1 MNALTIAA
9 ISHFGCEKFDEMLRY
24 YWMYGYAY
32 IGEDALILAQPHNR
46 AELINNEKSLDK
58 ADAWYIQYAS
68 GDIKRFFEVCPFE
81 LEWVVFERH
90 EQKRRRA
97 YKFKDIERRLSYERT

>member
-1 MNALTIAA
+1 
-9 ISHFGCEKFDEMLRY
+9 
-24 YWMYGYAY
+24 MYGYAY
-32 IGEDALILAQPHNR
+32 IGEDAIILAQPHR
-46 AELINNEKSLDK
+46 YGELINNEKSLDK

-81 LEWVVFERH
+81 FEWVVFERH

-97 YKFKDIERRLSYERT
+97 YKFKDIKRRLNHGRTRTT